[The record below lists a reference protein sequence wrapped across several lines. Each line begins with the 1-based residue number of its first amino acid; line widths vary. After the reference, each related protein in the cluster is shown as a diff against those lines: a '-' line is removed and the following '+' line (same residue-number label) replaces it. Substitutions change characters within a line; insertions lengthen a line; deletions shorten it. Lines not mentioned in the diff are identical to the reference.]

1 MTDEK
6 PTSPEIPSPEPAPA
20 KAVEPAAAPVPSP
33 AAAAPSP
40 KAAAAEP
47 KAAAEST
54 LPAAAPAAPKP
65 AAPAAPP
72 KPAGPKPTDA
82 SGKPLI
88 AALAAAV
95 PGAILEAY
103 EFVGETTVKV
113 APEHLV
119 EVCRYLK
126 DQEGFTYLVDE
137 TAVDWKDRQPRFD
150 VLLLL
155 HSFSR
160 GQERLR
166 LKVGVAEDASCPSVT
181 CIWETANWMERE
193 AFDMYG
199 VRFDG
204 HPDLRRI
211 LTWDGFQGHPLRKDF
226 PIEGIDTGAAIY
238 PDRYPEGGGPG
249 AKDTNRKVL
258 S

>member
-1 MTDEK
+1 MRLFLITAAML
-6 PTSPEIPSPEPAPA
+6 SGVALLPSMPH
-20 KAVEPAAAPVPSP
+20 VPR
-33 AAAAPSP
+33 
-40 KAAAAEP
+40 
-47 KAAAEST
+47 
-54 LPAAAPAAPKP
+54 PAAPKP

-82 SGKPLI
+82 TGRPLV

-95 PGAILEAY
+95 PESVLEAY

-113 APEHLV
+113 APGKLV
-119 EVCRYLK
+119 EACRHLK
-126 DQEGFTYLVDE
+126 EKEGFTFLVDL
-137 TAVDWKDRQPRFD
+137 TAVDWKDRPPRFD

-166 LKVGVAEDASCPSVT
+166 LKAATDGEAFPSVT
-181 CIWETANWMERE
+181 GVWETANWMERE
-193 AFDMYG
+193 AYDMYG
-199 VRFDG
+199 IRFEG

-226 PIEGIDTGAAIY
+226 PVEGIDTGAAIY
-238 PDRYPEGGGPG
+238 PDRFPEGGGPG
-249 AKDTNRKVL
+249 PKDPNRKVV